1 MFADKSKSVP
11 NFEMLNTINVL
22 AQWMCSLVSDAGPLS
37 DQGLNICA
45 HLSVDGSQGKEA
57 TT

>member
-37 DQGLNICA
+37 DRGLNICA
-45 HLSVDGSQGKEA
+45 HLSVDGRKEA